1 MTKAIYES
9 STMMSFNTLNRKLSE
24 KLKDI
29 LCIFLWIFVSNFQN
43 IFGFIN
49 NIT

>member
-9 STMMSFNTLNRKLSE
+9 GTMMSFNTLNEKLSE

-29 LCIFLWIFVSNFQN
+29 FMYIHMDICF
-43 IFGFIN
+43 
-49 NIT
+49 